1 MSIVKYTVTMLNAN
15 NISKGYGNEILF
27 SNLSLNAT
35 PGERIALIGANGSG
49 KSTLLDILSG
59 ESTAD
64 SGKVMLKRNCRIAY
78 LKQENFKFG
87 NKQLLQ
93 VVIEEPDEIS
103 KLGQELTD
111 IYKSLSNEINNQKQS
126 ALLDRMAKLNDHLQT
141 YSQNNTEH
149 EAKAILSGLGF
160 KENDF
165 SRLINEFSG
174 GWIMRAYLSKI
185 LFSKPDVL
193 LLDEPTN
200 HLDLEANLWF
210 EEYLINFK
218 GAVLVTSHDRAF
230 LNSVATTVLAI
241 EEEQVVLQKGNYDEY
256 LISKEQS
263 FKTKQATAER
273 MEKHIKKQMKF
284 VERFRSKAT
293 KAKQVQSRL
302 KSLAKME
309 KIDLPRATKRVRYSF
324 PEPPRSGNEVM
335 KLENIN
341 KSYGE
346 HVVYRGV
353 DLVLNRGD
361 KVALVGVNGA
371 GKSTILKILA
381 GVLDFDSGKRQL
393 GHNVTTGY
401 YAQHLLELLNP
412 KNKII
417 QELEEVSVTTS
428 EGVLRNIL
436 GGFLFTGDDIYKTIS
451 FLSGGEKARVALA
464 KLMIQSNNLLFMDEP
479 TNHLDIASREVLT
492 DALTDYNGTL
502 CFITH
507 DRTLIHQIANKIIK
521 VENGNP
527 VVYPGDYSSYLSI
540 TNNMVIKQDSVNIS
554 GETSDLNKSPKE
566 KRIHE
571 RQARKNSVNK
581 LRKLNERI
589 RTVELELKNI
599 NSEINKLESFFI
611 NPKKF
616 EDPDQIADFG
626 IKFKAL
632 QNQSKELEQE
642 WEQLSNIVEENT
654 SENH

>member
-1 MSIVKYTVTMLNAN
+1 MLNAN
-15 NISKGYGNEILF
+15 NLSKGYGNEILF
-27 SNLSLNAT
+27 SNLSLNAS

-64 SGKVMLKRNCRIAY
+64 SGKVIIKRNCSVAY

-93 VVIEEPDEIS
+93 VVVEEPAKIK

-111 IYKSLSNEINNQKQS
+111 IHKSLSNETNNQKQS
-126 ALLDRMAKLNDHLQT
+126 ALLARMAKIDDQLQT
-141 YSQNNTEH
+141 YSQNNSEH

-165 SRLINEFSG
+165 NRLINEFSG
-174 GWIMRAYLSKI
+174 GWIMRAYLSKV

-210 EEYLINFK
+210 EEYLLNFK
-218 GAVLVTSHDRAF
+218 GAVFVTSHDRAF
-230 LNSVATTVLAI
+230 LNSVATTILAI
-241 EEEQVVLQKGNYDEY
+241 EEEQVVVQKGNYDEY
-256 LISKEQS
+256 LISQEQL

-273 MEKHIKKQMKF
+273 MEKQIKKQMKF
-284 VERFRSKAT
+284 VDRFRSKAT
-293 KAKQVQSRL
+293 KARQVQSRL
-302 KSLAKME
+302 KSLGKME
-309 KIDLPRATKRVRYSF
+309 KIDLPRITKRVKYSF
-324 PEPPRSGNEVM
+324 PEPPRSGNEVI

-346 HVVYRGV
+346 HVVYTGV

-371 GKSTILKILA
+371 GKSTMLKILA

-393 GHNVTTGY
+393 GYNVTTGY
-401 YAQHLLELLNP
+401 YAQHLLELLNS

-417 QELEEVSVTTS
+417 QELHEVSGTVP
-428 EGVLRNIL
+428 EGALRSIL
-436 GGFLFTGDDIYKTIS
+436 GGFLFSGDDIHKTIS
-451 FLSGGEKARVALA
+451 VLSGGEKARVALA
-464 KLMIQSNNLLFMDEP
+464 KLMIQSSNLLFMDEP
-479 TNHLDIASREVLT
+479 TNHLDIASREILT

-507 DRTLIHQIANKIIK
+507 DRTLIHQVANKIIK
-521 VENGNP
+521 VEKGNP
-527 VVYPGDYSSYLSI
+527 VVYPGDYSSYLSV
-540 TNNMVIKQDSVNIS
+540 TNSMIIEQSSINNS
-554 GETSDLNKSPKE
+554 GKTSNLHKLPKE
-566 KRIHE
+566 KRNQKK
-571 RQARKNSVNK
+571 QARRHSVNK

-589 RTVELELKNI
+589 SIVESELENI
-599 NSEINKLESFFI
+599 NSEMNKLEGFFI
-611 NPKKF
+611 NPEKF
-616 EDPDQIADFG
+616 DNPGQLAEFG
-626 IKFKAL
+626 IKFKDL
-632 QNQSKELEQE
+632 QKQSKELEQE
-642 WEQLSNIVEENT
+642 WEQLSSTVEGDT
-654 SENH
+654 HENH

>member
-1 MSIVKYTVTMLNAN
+1 MLNAN

-126 ALLDRMAKLNDHLQT
+126 ALLDRMAKINDHLQT

-160 KENDF
+160 RENDF

-210 EEYLINFK
+210 EEYLMNFK

-273 MEKHIKKQMKF
+273 MEKQIKKQMKF
-284 VERFRSKAT
+284 VDRFRFKAT
-293 KAKQVQSRL
+293 KARQVQSRL
-302 KSLAKME
+302 KSLAKIK
-309 KIDLPRATKRVRYSF
+309 KIDLPRTTKRVKYSF
-324 PEPPRSGNEVM
+324 PAPPRSGNEVI

-346 HVVYRGV
+346 HVIYRGV

-361 KVALVGVNGA
+361 KVALLGVNGA
-371 GKSTILKILA
+371 GKSTMLKILA

-393 GHNVTTGY
+393 GYNVTMGY

-417 QELEEVSVTTS
+417 QELQEVSGTTS
-428 EGVLRNIL
+428 EGALRNIL
-436 GGFLFTGDDIYKTIS
+436 GGFLFTGDDIHKPIS
-451 FLSGGEKARVALA
+451 ILSGGEKARVALA
-464 KLMIQSNNLLFMDEP
+464 KLMIQPNNMLFMDEP
-479 TNHLDIASREVLT
+479 TNHLDIASREILT

-507 DRTLIHQIANKIIK
+507 DRTLIHQVANKIIK

-540 TNNMVIKQDSVNIS
+540 TNSMVIEQDSVSIS
-554 GETSDLNKSPKE
+554 EKTSNLHKSPKE
-566 KRIHE
+566 KRNQE
-571 RQARKNSVNK
+571 RQGRKNSVNK

-589 RTVELELKNI
+589 RTIELELANI

-611 NPKKF
+611 NPKTID
-616 EDPDQIADFG
+616 DPDQIAGFG
-626 IKFKAL
+626 ITFKAL
-632 QNQSKELEQE
+632 QKRSKELEQE
-642 WEQLSNIVEENT
+642 WEQLSSIVEENT
-654 SENH
+654 YENH

>member
-1 MSIVKYTVTMLNAN
+1 MLNAN
-15 NISKGYGNEILF
+15 NLSKGYGNEILF

-35 PGERIALIGANGSG
+35 HGERIALIGANGSG

-64 SGKVMLKRNCRIAY
+64 SGKVILKRNCRIAY

-93 VVIEEPDEIS
+93 VVIEEPDEIR

-111 IYKSLSNEINNQKQS
+111 IHKSLSNEINNKKQS
-126 ALLDRMAKLNDHLQT
+126 TLLARMAKIDDHLQT

-210 EEYLINFK
+210 EEYLMNFK

-230 LNSVATTVLAI
+230 LNSVATMVLAL

-554 GETSDLNKSPKE
+554 GETSDLDKSPKE

>member
-1 MSIVKYTVTMLNAN
+1 MLNAN
-15 NISKGYGNEILF
+15 NLSKGYGNEILF
-27 SNLSLNAT
+27 SNLSLNAAH
-35 PGERIALIGANGSG
+35 GDRIALIGANGSG

-59 ESTAD
+59 ENTAD
-64 SGKVMLKRNCRIAY
+64 SGKVILKRNCRIAY
-78 LKQENFKFG
+78 LKQENFQFG
-87 NKQLLQ
+87 NKELLQ
-93 VVIEEPDEIS
+93 VVIEEPDEIK
-103 KLGQELTD
+103 KLEQELSY
-111 IYKSLSNEINNQKQS
+111 IHNSLSNETNNQKQS
-126 ALLDRMAKLNDHLQT
+126 TLLDRMGKINAHLET
-141 YSQNNTEH
+141 YRQNNTEH

-160 KENDF
+160 KEDDF
-165 SRLINEFSG
+165 SKLINEFSG

-210 EEYLINFK
+210 EEYLMNFK

-230 LNSVATTVLAI
+230 LNSVATMVLAI
-241 EEEQVVLQKGNYDEY
+241 EEEQVILQKGNYDEY

-263 FKTKQATAER
+263 LKTKQATAKK
-273 MEKHIKKQMKF
+273 MEKQIKKQMKF

-293 KAKQVQSRL
+293 KARQVQSRL
-302 KSLAKME
+302 KSLEKME
-309 KIDLPRATKRVRYSF
+309 KIDLPRTTKRVRYSF
-324 PEPPRSGNEVM
+324 PESPRSGQEVI

-346 HVVYRGV
+346 NVVYKEV

-381 GVLDFDSGKRQL
+381 GVLDFDSGNRQL

-417 QELEEVSVTTS
+417 QELEEVSGTTS

-436 GGFLFTGDDIYKTIS
+436 GGFLFTGDDIYKPIS
-451 FLSGGEKARVALA
+451 ILSGGEKARVALA

-507 DRTLIHQIANKIIK
+507 DRTLIHQVANKIIK

-540 TNNMVIKQDSVNIS
+540 TNNRVIKQDSVDIS
-554 GETSDLNKSPKE
+554 EEIDKSPKE

-571 RQARKNSVNK
+571 RQAQKNSVNK

-642 WEQLSNIVEENT
+642 WEQLSSLVEENT

>member
-1 MSIVKYTVTMLNAN
+1 MLNAN
-15 NISKGYGNEILF
+15 NLTKGYGNEILF
-27 SNLSLNAT
+27 SDLSFNASH
-35 PGERIALIGANGSG
+35 GERIALIGANGSG
-49 KSTLLDILSG
+49 KSTLMDILAG

-64 SGKVMLKRNCRIAY
+64 SGKVVLKRNCKIAY

-87 NKQLLQ
+87 NRRLLQ
-93 VVIEEPDEIS
+93 EVCQEPDEI
-103 KLGQELTD
+103 GELRKELSD
-111 IYKSLSNEINNQKQS
+111 IHQSLSNGINKQTQ
-126 ALLDRMAKLNDHLQT
+126 ATLLARMAKIDDHLEIYT
-141 YSQNNTEH
+141 QNNTEH
-149 EAKAILSGLGF
+149 QAKAILSGLGF
-160 KENDF
+160 KQNDF
-165 SRLINEFSG
+165 NRLINEFSG
-174 GWIMRAYLSKI
+174 GWIMRAYLSKV
-185 LFSKPDVL
+185 LFSEPDVL

-200 HLDLEANLWF
+200 HLDLDVNLWF
-210 EEYLINFK
+210 EEYLLNFK

-241 EEEQVVLQKGNYDEY
+241 EEEQVVMQKGNYDEY
-256 LISKEQS
+256 LISREQS

-273 MEKHIKKQMKF
+273 IEKQIKKQMKF

-293 KAKQVQSRL
+293 KARQVQSRL
-302 KSLAKME
+302 KSLDRIE
-309 KIDLPRATKRVRYSF
+309 KIDLPRTTKRVRYSF
-324 PEPPRSGNEVM
+324 PEPPRSGNEVIN
-335 KLENIN
+335 LENLN

-361 KVALVGVNGA
+361 KVALVGANGA
-371 GKSTILKILA
+371 GKSTMLKILA

-393 GHNVTTGY
+393 GHNVATGY

-412 KNKII
+412 KKTII
-417 QELEEVSVTTS
+417 QELQEVAGAASQ
-428 EGVLRNIL
+428 GVLRNIL
-436 GGFLFTGDDIYKTIS
+436 GGFLFSGDDIHKTIS
-451 FLSGGEKARVALA
+451 VLSGGEKARVALA
-464 KLMIQSNNLLFMDEP
+464 KLLIQSSNLLFMDEP

-507 DRTLIHQIANKIIK
+507 DRTLIHQVANKILK

-540 TNNMVIKQDSVNIS
+540 TNSMVIKQDSVDIS
-554 GETSDLNKSPKE
+554 GETSNLDKSPKE
-566 KRIHE
+566 KRIQE
-571 RQARKNSVNK
+571 RQARKNSENT

-589 RTVELELKNI
+589 RTIELELANI

-642 WEQLSNIVEENT
+642 WEQLSSIVEENT

>member
-1 MSIVKYTVTMLNAN
+1 MLNAN
-15 NISKGYGNEILF
+15 NLSKGYGNEILF

-35 PGERIALIGANGSG
+35 HGDRIALIGANGSG

-59 ESTAD
+59 ENTAD
-64 SGKVMLKRNCRIAY
+64 SGQVILKRNCRIAY
-78 LKQENFKFG
+78 LKQENFQFVSKE
-87 NKQLLQ
+87 LLQ
-93 VVIEEPDEIS
+93 VVIEEPEEIK
-103 KLGQELTD
+103 KLEQELVD
-111 IYKSLSNEINNQKQS
+111 IHNSLSNETNDQKQS
-126 ALLDRMAKLNDHLQT
+126 TLLARMEKIDAHLET
-141 YSQNNTEH
+141 YRQNNTEH

-160 KENDF
+160 KEDDF
-165 SRLINEFSG
+165 SKLINEFSG

-210 EEYLINFK
+210 EEYLMNFK

-230 LNSVATTVLAI
+230 LNSVATMVLAI
-241 EEEQVVLQKGNYDEY
+241 EEEQVILQKGNYDEY

-263 FKTKQATAER
+263 LKTKQATAKR
-273 MEKHIKKQMKF
+273 MEKQIKKQMKF

-293 KAKQVQSRL
+293 KARQVQSRL
-302 KSLAKME
+302 KSLEKME
-309 KIDLPRATKRVRYSF
+309 KIDLPRTTKRVKYSF
-324 PEPPRSGNEVM
+324 PEPPRSGQEVI

-346 HVVYRGV
+346 NVVYKEV

-381 GVLDFDSGKRQL
+381 GALDFDSGKRQL

-417 QELEEVSVTTS
+417 QELEEISGTTS
-428 EGVLRNIL
+428 EGILRNIL

-451 FLSGGEKARVALA
+451 VLSGGEKARVALA

-521 VENGNP
+521 VENGEL

-540 TNNMVIKQDSVNIS
+540 TNNKVIEQESVHIS
-554 GETSDLNKSPKE
+554 EEVNKSPKE
-566 KRIHE
+566 KRIQE
-571 RQARKNSVNK
+571 RQERKNSENK
-581 LRKLNERI
+581 LRKLNKRI
-589 RTVELELKNI
+589 RTIESELANI
-599 NSEINKLESFFI
+599 NSEINKIESFFI

-616 EDPDQIADFG
+616 EDPDQMADFG
-626 IKFKAL
+626 KKFKAL

-642 WEQLSNIVEENT
+642 WEQLSSLVEENT

>member
-210 EEYLINFK
+210 EEYLMNFK

-230 LNSVATTVLAI
+230 LNSVATMVLAL

-554 GETSDLNKSPKE
+554 GETSDLDKSPKE

>member
-1 MSIVKYTVTMLNAN
+1 MLNAN

-59 ESTAD
+59 ERTTD
-64 SGKVMLKRNCRIAY
+64 SGTVMLKRNCRIAY
-78 LKQENFKFG
+78 LKQEIFKID

-93 VVIEEPDEIS
+93 VVIEEPEEIS

-111 IYKSLSNEINNQKQS
+111 IYKSLSDEINNQKQS
-126 ALLDRMAKLNDHLQT
+126 ALLDRMAKINDHLQD

-241 EEEQVVLQKGNYDEY
+241 EEEQVILQKGNYDEY

-273 MEKHIKKQMKF
+273 MEKQIKKQMKF
-284 VERFRSKAT
+284 VDRFRSKAT
-293 KAKQVQSRL
+293 KARQVQSRL
-302 KSLAKME
+302 KSLAKI
-309 KIDLPRATKRVRYSF
+309 KRIDLPRTTKRVKYSF
-324 PEPPRSGNEVM
+324 PEPPRSGNEVI

-346 HVVYRGV
+346 HVIYRGV

-381 GVLDFDSGKRQL
+381 GVLNFDSGKRQL
-393 GHNVTTGY
+393 GHNVTMGY

-417 QELEEVSVTTS
+417 RELQEVSGTTS
-428 EGVLRNIL
+428 EGALRNIL
-436 GGFLFTGDDIYKTIS
+436 GGFLFTGDDIHKPIS
-451 FLSGGEKARVALA
+451 ILSGGEKARVALA
-464 KLMIQSNNLLFMDEP
+464 KLMIQPNNMLFMDEP
-479 TNHLDIASREVLT
+479 TNHLDIPSREILT

-507 DRTLIHQIANKIIK
+507 DRTLIHQVANKIIK
-521 VENGNP
+521 IENGNP
-527 VVYPGDYSSYLSI
+527 VIYPGDYSSYLSI
-540 TNNMVIKQDSVNIS
+540 TNSMVIEQDSVSIS
-554 GETSDLNKSPKE
+554 EKTSKLHKSPKE
-566 KRIHE
+566 KRNQE
-571 RQARKNSVNK
+571 RQGRKNSVNK

-589 RTVELELKNI
+589 RTIELELANI

-611 NPKKF
+611 NPKTID
-616 EDPDQIADFG
+616 DPDQIAGFG
-626 IKFKAL
+626 ITFEAL
-632 QNQSKELEQE
+632 QKQSKELEQE
-642 WEQLSNIVEENT
+642 WEQLLSIVEEDT
-654 SENH
+654 L